1 MKSEDGMLF
10 PLLLFNYSLLTQ
22 YVLLSFCLK
31 TKEYSHFSPF
41 AFGSINKSYK
51 LD

>member
-1 MKSEDGMLF
+1 MKSENAIHL
-10 PLLLFNYSLLTQ
+10 PLLLFNYYFLTQ
-22 YVLLSFCLK
+22 YVLLSK
-31 TKEYSHFSPF
+31 NKKEYSHSSSF